1 MSRPDHDGT
10 STRVV
15 ERTTGTI
22 IGIGLSI
29 FLVDWVGTG
38 QLGFVLFAALGIFP
52 LMAFINAN
60 YSIAVI
66 GITLLVIS
74 LFALDGLPVST
85 QVRSRSTAHS
95 LQLESPLQPRTS
107 SLQEIQRQHFL
118 EFFSVGLALTASRSK

>member
-1 MSRPDHDGT
+1 
-10 STRVV
+10 
-15 ERTTGTI
+15 
-22 IGIGLSI
+22 
-29 FLVDWVGTG
+29 VGTG

-85 QVRSRSTAHS
+85 TGPIKIYCTLIAAGITVAASYLFVARNPKTALS
-95 LQLESPLQPRTS
+95 
-107 SLQEIQRQHFL
+107 
-118 EFFSVGLALTASRSK
+118 